1 MYEFII
7 LQDDAVDRSVK
18 PVIFS
23 VFGDIA
29 LAMGAAFTAYLPV
42 VVSTLEQ
49 ASGVTAPK
57 VHVYVY

>member
-1 MYEFII
+1 
-7 LQDDAVDRSVK
+7 
-18 PVIFS
+18 
-23 VFGDIA
+23 
-29 LAMGAAFTAYLPV
+29 MGPAFTAYLPV